1 MNNDY
6 LNIKQI
12 QEYST
17 LSPKQIRNNLNNL
30 KKSNNYNS
38 LIKGGGKGK
47 GGQFW
52 FHYSLLPYITIRQ
65 RKRVNRN
72 IQTMLKFR
80 KLSELFYLKTTW
92 DFFGCIHP
100 NKDVDYIDLIN
111 SLKNYFSFYVIHRQ
125 NEINHIHF
133 TIQSSLKSEEIKDLL
148 KKYFL
153 KNKISID
160 EVFLNRFEKGFKDDT
175 INYLLRKGVHS
186 SKKDLIDWG
195 LSQQVL
201 NK

>member
-6 LNIKQI
+6 LNIKEI
-12 QEYST
+12 QVYTT
-17 LSPKQIRNNLNNL
+17 LTSKQVRNNLNNL
-30 KKSNNYNS
+30 IKSNNYNS

-52 FHYSLLPYITIRQ
+52 SHYSLLPYITIRQ
-65 RKRVNRN
+65 RKRGNKN
-72 IQTMLKFR
+72 IQSILKFR
-80 KLSELFYLKTTW
+80 KLSELLYSKTTW

-100 NKDVDYIDLIN
+100 NNDVDYIDLIN
-111 SLKNYFSFYVIHRQ
+111 SLGNYFSFYVIHRQ

-133 TIQSSLKSEEIKDLL
+133 TIQSHLKRDEIVDSLKT
-148 KKYFL
+148 YFL
-153 KNKISID
+153 KKTISID
-160 EVFLNRFEKGFKDDT
+160 KVFLNRFEKGFKDDT
-175 INYLLRKGVHS
+175 LNYLLRKGVHS

-195 LSQQVL
+195 LSQQVF